1 VSPESGGGCV
11 VAERDGTVG
20 RDLSRPGI
28 FPGLEAERAERAVA
42 VLARLRRKVDL
53 PLALAALF
61 AGCPTDFAVER
72 CRILKLSKNH
82 TRHIT
87 FLLSHRDV
95 LLDFEMPLSRLKTLL
110 AKPYFRDLYELERAI
125 QKAAAQKANLAA
137 LLKLRRRIR
146 DLGDVDV
153 APDPLLTGHD
163 LIGLGAV
170 PGPSL
175 AEELYIAQLEGELRT
190 KEQAARWARD
200 WLEKHRRADE

>member
-1 VSPESGGGCV
+1 MLRFGAASGVLPES
-11 VAERDGTVG
+11 A
-20 RDLSRPGI
+20 GI

-175 AEELYIAQLEGELRT
+175 GQLAEELYIAQLEGELRT